1 LVREYT
7 AIIASPLDDLIFSAP
22 KVIKL
27 ALEFLKSLSSSLAS
41 VVYTDLAVIWSPSNV
56 YMLFFIHLM
65 YILYNL

>member
-41 VVYTDLAVIWSPSNV
+41 VVYTDLAVI
-56 YMLFFIHLM
+56 
-65 YILYNL
+65 